1 VAVEIRAATGVL
13 NQTDVRQR
21 LEQVAGVGHVVLKD
35 TRDNRVTFE
44 VEGLPGRSIRAD
56 LARTIVG
63 AGWDLNELRTVGMS
77 LEDIFLELTAAEKR
91 SARSTDT
98 NETQEIKQ

>member
-1 VAVEIRAATGVL
+1 M
-13 NQTDVRQR
+13 
-21 LEQVAGVGHVVLKD
+21 
-35 TRDNRVTFE
+35 
-44 VEGLPGRSIRAD
+44 EGLPGRSIRAD

-91 SARSTDT
+91 SARSTDA